1 MVTGQAAYTGHMR
14 IPSLIQAMP
23 LHGGHPALDFVNTV
37 HSWDQPG
44 GRDYF
49 QSGRDVVAWMQRMG
63 LVSPAAADRF
73 ARLPPQRSA
82 ALLRAARRLRDCLHD
97 MFSSIGHGQEPADRE
112 LDWLNGELGRLARYR
127 RLVPVTGS
135 LAWQCSPSP
144 ATTASLLAPVVFAA
158 ADLLAGPELA
168 RVKECPPPDGCGWLF
183 LDASRNGRRT
193 WCSMQS
199 CGNLAKVRRYRARH
213 AP

>member
-1 MVTGQAAYTGHMR
+1 MR
-14 IPSLIQAMP
+14 IPSHIEAMP

-37 HSWDQPG
+37 HSWDHPG
-44 GRDYF
+44 ARDYF
-49 QSGRDVVAWMQRMG
+49 QSGADVAAWMQHMG
-63 LVSPAAADRF
+63 LASPATADRF
-73 ARLPPQRSA
+73 ARLPPRRSA
-82 ALLRAARRLRDCLHD
+82 ALLRAARRLRDCLHEL
-97 MFSSIGHGQEPADRE
+97 FSGVGHGRAPPDRE
-112 LDWLNGELGRLARYR
+112 LDWFNGELARLARYR
-127 RLVPVTGS
+127 QLVPANGS

-144 ATTASLLAPVVFAA
+144 AATTSLLAPVVFAA
-158 ADLLAGPELA
+158 AELLADAELA